1 MHQIQFMIPPMVTCF
16 AMVWTVLAH
25 GLSCRIGNA
34 RSPIRVFKRSDRLA
48 H

>member
-16 AMVWTVLAH
+16 ALVSTVLAY
-25 GLSCRIGNA
+25 GLSRRIGNV